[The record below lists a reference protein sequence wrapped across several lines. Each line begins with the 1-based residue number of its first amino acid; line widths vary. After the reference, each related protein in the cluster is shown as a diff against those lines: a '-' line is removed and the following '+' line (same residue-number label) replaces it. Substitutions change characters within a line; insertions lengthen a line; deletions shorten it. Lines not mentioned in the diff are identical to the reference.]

1 MKSSEILSLD
11 IGEKV
16 YVTELYQ
23 DCIAVGLKN
32 TVLIY
37 QVNYESE
44 SPSSHLLKA
53 ISHDSTVNSLAF
65 SPETTITLAPRKLQF
80 ATGAFDYCVRVF
92 STDLANNETQRILK
106 GHRDYVNA
114 VAFSQEF
121 PNQLLSASD
130 DKTLSL
136 WDIGAGKQLQ
146 TISFDS
152 PVMNVVWHPEELSK
166 VMIAEKNGVI
176 HIFNIASYKPI
187 ISLYCGTEPLLS
199 ADWSLSNSLI
209 IAAVVRSEMTVFDT
223 SKMIP
228 ISKKKLSQDIVKC
241 IRISPFNEALI
252 ATASSFNVDVI
263 NLRSNQATS
272 IVQKEPV
279 SAISWQKDILVVAYN
294 EKIGVFHISNKQS

>member
-1 MKSSEILSLD
+1 MF
-11 IGEKV
+11 G
-16 YVTELYQ
+16 
-23 DCIAVGLKN
+23 
-32 TVLIY
+32 
-37 QVNYESE
+37 
-44 SPSSHLLKA
+44 
-53 ISHDSTVNSLAF
+53 F
-65 SPETTITLAPRKLQF
+65 
-80 ATGAFDYCVRVF
+80 F

-114 VAFSQEF
+114 VAFHPSQEF
-121 PNQLLSASD
+121 GNQLLSASD
-130 DKTLSL
+130 DQTLSL
-136 WDIGAGKQLQ
+136 WDIEAGKQLQ

-209 IAAVVRSEMTVFDT
+209 IAAVVRSELTVFDT
-223 SKMIP
+223 SKMVP
-228 ISKKKLSQDIVKC
+228 ITKKKLSQDIVKC

-252 ATASSFNVDVI
+252 ATCNVDSVEVI
-263 NLRSNQATS
+263 NLRTNQAIP

-279 SAISWQKDILVVAYN
+279 SAISAICPKKHILVVGYN